1 MVVREP
7 GGRID
12 AWRPSPDRPTL
23 VGRTRTMPGY
33 GLTVS
38 RRPRLRRMPSPGT
51 STCILTT
58 FNGRLSTE
66 LAIPHCAAHPADIVL
81 ALEETI
87 HQLTD

>member
-1 MVVREP
+1 
-7 GGRID
+7 
-12 AWRPSPDRPTL
+12 
-23 VGRTRTMPGY
+23 
-33 GLTVS
+33 
-38 RRPRLRRMPSPGT
+38 MPSPGT